1 MKKLFAMVAVFTMAL
16 PCAFVYAAEPNLSE
30 TDDSIVPYHVYTITS
45 QNGRSA
51 ETELKGDELIEY
63 MNEQGQIPGS
73 RFLVGNKK
81 YEVTENY
88 ELRYLGVDE
97 TVDIDT
103 AMDFARGTSIP
114 KKAGTLPNSGTY
126 KMSNYIYSNNYF
138 NVGTA
143 GSETAG
149 IYPSIGVTISA
160 DQEQDIMVSWMDG
173 RNNESMGNKTYY
185 FNRPNEVTKYDWVYP
200 GQNFYFKFTNKTSS
214 KTISGSYNIYVDQY

>member
-81 YEVTENY
+81 YEVTEN
-88 ELRYLGVDE
+88 
-97 TVDIDT
+97 
-103 AMDFARGTSIP
+103 
-114 KKAGTLPNSGTY
+114 
-126 KMSNYIYSNNYF
+126 
-138 NVGTA
+138 
-143 GSETAG
+143 
-149 IYPSIGVTISA
+149 
-160 DQEQDIMVSWMDG
+160 
-173 RNNESMGNKTYY
+173 
-185 FNRPNEVTKYDWVYP
+185 
-200 GQNFYFKFTNKTSS
+200 
-214 KTISGSYNIYVDQY
+214 